1 MEQTTAKSRT
11 KQSAINAGVSLF
23 ARIQTLILG
32 FVSRMIFLRF
42 LSAEYLGVNGLFTN
56 VLTVLSFAELGIG
69 NAIQFSLYKPVK
81 ENDREKIASLMRLY
95 KWAYRIIA
103 ASVLVVGVALLPV
116 LDLLIT
122 EKPAI
127 TENLILIYCLFLF
140 NSAASYLFTYKQTLL
155 VADQR
160 EYVVTLATSISSV
173 LQNVVHIVILFLTRN
188 FLAYLISTITCN
200 FLTNFIISVIVSRQ
214 YSYIKNKD
222 APSLEKTEKKQ
233 IFRDI
238 KALSI
243 SKIAGV
249 ACNGTDNIII
259 TRMLGII
266 WVGLVSN
273 YTLII
278 NTMSGLLYSI
288 LSGLT
293 GSLGNL
299 NVDKD
304 YQKNRRVFNEIFLL
318 GFFLYSVVGICTI
331 VLVNDFIG
339 EVWLRDE
346 QYLLSLVV
354 VISLVL
360 IGYQSGMNY
369 AAYSFRTTLGYFD
382 QVKYVYVLTA
392 VLNIGLS
399 ILLCYWIG
407 LPGIFFA
414 TTISKLLTSEIA
426 DGYYAYKYGLG
437 LSPIRYYLK
446 WLLHFALYAGNLAAC
461 WFTIRLIP
469 LHGLSGFLVKGVA
482 CFAMSFA
489 INCIVFCRTEAFRG
503 ILFRMRQLLTNLR
516 RRRKKHLPEN

>member
-1 MEQTTAKSRT
+1 MEKSTTKSRT
-11 KQSAINAGVSLF
+11 KQSAINASVSLV
-23 ARIQTLILG
+23 ARILTLILG
-32 FVSRMIFLRF
+32 FVSRMIFLKF
-42 LSAEYLGVNGLFTN
+42 LTAEYLGVNGLFTN

-81 ENDREKIASLMRLY
+81 ENDQQKIASLMRLY

-103 ASVLVVGVALLPV
+103 AMVLVVGVALIPFM
-116 LDLLIT
+116 DLIIT

-127 TENLILIYCLFLF
+127 SDNLILIYFLFLF
-140 NSAASYLFTYKQTLL
+140 NSASSYLFTYKQTLL

-160 EYVVTLATSISSV
+160 EYVVTIANSVSSV
-173 LQNVVHIVILFLTRN
+173 LQNVVHILILFLTRN
-188 FLAYLISTITCN
+188 YLAYLISTITCN
-200 FLTNFIISVIVSRQ
+200 FLTNFFISTYVNRQ
-214 YSYIKNKD
+214 YSYIRNKD
-222 APSLEKTEKKQ
+222 APSLEKAEKKH
-233 IFRDI
+233 IFKDI

-278 NTMSGLLYSI
+278 NTLSGLLYSI

-304 YQKNRRVFNEIFLL
+304 FQKNRHVFNEIFLL
-318 GFFLYSVVGICTI
+318 AFFLYSVVGTCVI
-331 VLVNDFIG
+331 VLINDFIG

-346 QYLLSLVV
+346 QYLLPLSV

-369 AAYSFRTTLGYFD
+369 AVYSFRTTLGYFD

-392 VLNIGLS
+392 ILNIGLS
-399 ILLCYWIG
+399 ILLCLWLG

-437 LSPIRYYLK
+437 LSPARYYLK
-446 WLLHFALYAGNLAAC
+446 WILHFALYAGNVAAC
-461 WFTIRLIP
+461 YFTIRLIP
-469 LHGLSGFLVKGVA
+469 LHGVIGFLVKGVA
-482 CFAMSFA
+482 CFTMSLG
-489 INCIVFCRTEAFRG
+489 INCLIFCKTDAFRG
-503 ILFRMRQLLTNLR
+503 IFRRMRQLLQSR
-516 RRRKKHLPEN
+516 RRRKIQPSEN